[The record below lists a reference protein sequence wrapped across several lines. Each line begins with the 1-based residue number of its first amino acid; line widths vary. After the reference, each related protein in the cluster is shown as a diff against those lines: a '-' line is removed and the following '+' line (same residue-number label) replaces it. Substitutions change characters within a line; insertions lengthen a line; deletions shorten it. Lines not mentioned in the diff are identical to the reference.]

1 MKKFLSSLFL
11 SLFALTLILIN
22 PASAESGYRYW
33 GYFQAP
39 AGATTWTA
47 AMTGPSVKLK
57 DGDVEGWAFTAS
69 SNDIP
74 ATAPMM
80 DPDFAALC
88 SSQSA
93 VAGKIRVGL
102 VVDFGSG
109 DIAPQGETP
118 KEFFSQ
124 CVTVPEGSTGLDV
137 LQAAFKVRADKSGLI
152 CSIAGYP
159 ANECGAPIEMPSPS
173 PSLLVTTQGSSDK
186 SAPEKKSN
194 SVLPIA
200 IVAAFA
206 VTLAAIVVRRRSK

>member
-173 PSLLVTTQGSSDK
+173 PSLLVATQGSSDK

>member
-39 AGATTWTA
+39 AGATAWTA

-173 PSLLVTTQGSSDK
+173 PSLLVATQGSSDK